1 VSWALA
7 ILEDYKQLTLET
19 AFKAV
24 SQQLAERRGKL
35 NWKTL
40 SASSDVDH
48 KSSKLFGS
56 AWRTEC
62 DYLSLRIQSKN
73 KIVCERKNSVC
84 RIHRD
89 QNDKLQAMLI
99 LKKRKNLKIDLDQI
113 TGFILAFFTGFTLAF
128 FTGNTSSLTD
138 LGQEY
143 NWCPAGNTMGSN
155 WCRMTCITKSVSSWQ
170 ASRTSVQLGEPSHG
184 VNYGTWT
191 MTNTICATIKGLMF
205 IMRSSDQT

>member
-1 VSWALA
+1 
-7 ILEDYKQLTLET
+7 
-19 AFKAV
+19 
-24 SQQLAERRGKL
+24 
-35 NWKTL
+35 
-40 SASSDVDH
+40 
-48 KSSKLFGS
+48 
-56 AWRTEC
+56 
-62 DYLSLRIQSKN
+62 
-73 KIVCERKNSVC
+73 
-84 RIHRD
+84 
-89 QNDKLQAMLI
+89 LQAMLI

-138 LGQEY
+138 SGQEY

-191 MTNTICATIKGLMF
+191 MTNTICATIKRLMF
-205 IMRSSDQT
+205 IMRSSDQTEFIYRRKTSNLTNRNVHIFTRWDQIRMPVERVLTEKTVTLSQEHRLAMA